1 MDSGPFHEVEIRP
14 HGNKITD
21 NETNRRKKIMS
32 IEATEKTVLQCLED
46 NYRLRG
52 SLERL
57 AGENLNY
64 LLTSENGVRYVVKIV
79 DDDMPA
85 EVVEMEFAAMEHAI
99 SAGFSVKLPNIVQNK
114 FGNIETGI
122 NIHIKDLYRLRLI
135 SFIRGNVLENIPDIS
150 DILIK
155 NVGITL
161 AQYHVAMQHFDH
173 PAAHRNHR
181 WNLAEAGQHRDKT
194 ELLGDPAKAALMKW
208 GFDAWEQAKNLLG
221 SMPWQFI
228 HGDMNR
234 ENILVEGDRVT
245 GLVDFGDACFNPVV
259 CDLAI
264 CLTYMM
270 MDREDPLGAM
280 AVFIDGYLGTRALS
294 KAEQGVLLPLIC
306 GRLVTSLAV
315 STERRGI
322 DPDNPN
328 WFGGEDSAWALLH
341 ILKGFL

>member
-1 MDSGPFHEVEIRP
+1 
-14 HGNKITD
+14 
-21 NETNRRKKIMS
+21 MS
-32 IEATEKTVLQCLED
+32 IESTENTVLRCLQD
-46 NYRLRG
+46 NYALSG

-64 LLTSENGVRYVVKIV
+64 LLTMEGARYVVKIV

-85 EVVEMEFAAMEHAI
+85 EVVEMEFAAIEHAVA
-99 SAGFSVKLPNIVQNK
+99 AGFPVNLPKIIQNI

-122 NIHIKDLYRLRLI
+122 NIHIKGSYRLRVI
-135 SFIRGNVLENIPDIS
+135 SFIQGTVLEYLPDIS
-150 DILIK
+150 DILTR
-155 NVGITL
+155 NVGISL
-161 AQYHVAMQHFDH
+161 ARYHLTMQDFDH

-181 WNLAEAGQHRDKT
+181 WNLARAGQHRDKIN
-194 ELLGDPAKAALMKW
+194 LLDDSGKKDLMLW
-208 GFDAWEQAKNLLG
+208 SFDAWEEVKDSLERL
-221 SMPWQFI
+221 PWQFI

-270 MDREDPLGAM
+270 MDRDDPMEAM
-280 AVFIDGYLGTRALS
+280 ATVMDGYLGVRSLS
-294 KAEQGVLLPLIC
+294 SAERDVLLPLVC
-306 GRLVTSLAV
+306 GRLATSIAV
-315 STERRGI
+315 STERRKI

-328 WFGGEDSAWALLH
+328 WFGGEDSAFALLRT
-341 ILKGFL
+341 IKDLRSP